1 MKHYGFPAAAF
12 IGWIRICRPG
22 SILGPQQHYLN
33 EMEQEMIE
41 AGGSEKRRDDLV
53 DGMDNMTLE
62 ERKVMMS
69 PEEKKIQLDGEDGQG
84 EGLVDRNRQRKSP
97 SHKKKIK

>member
-33 EMEQEMIE
+33 EMESEMIK
-41 AGGSEKRRDDLV
+41 AGGSESKRDDLV
-53 DGMDNMTLE
+53 DGMKKMALE
-62 ERKVMMS
+62 DRKIMMS
-69 PEEKKIQLDGEDGQG
+69 PEEKKIQRKGDFGQG
-84 EGLVDRNRQRKSP
+84 ERMFDKKRKSP
-97 SHKKKIK
+97 STKKKVKS